1 MKSTLLFGFL
11 FLGLII
17 LSSCEK
23 EEAFEAVVLSEE
35 EKAERYVL
43 NYQVDVLFANIKID
57 HQNNTLTGYL
67 IDKRSALKYLPET
80 AFKVL
85 GISNLEKGV
94 IPAIPIQSI
103 DFRAVEQKSLNPIEI
118 KEYLIKAYTL
128 NDSPN
133 VDLADENASTSYYKF
148 NFKADQ
154 NHASGGD
161 SSCNSGYSLSP
172 GIAQILIQT
181 QGQLSMSL
189 DQKQKE
195 ISGWLDTFETTHS
208 FLN

>member
-1 MKSTLLFGFL
+1 MKNTFL
-11 FLGLII
+11 FSFLLLGLFA

-23 EEAFEAVVLSEE
+23 EETFEAVILSEE
-35 EKAERYVL
+35 EKAERYLL

-57 HQNNTLTGYL
+57 HQKNTLTGYM
-67 IDKRSALKYLPET
+67 IDKRSTLKYLPET
-80 AFKVL
+80 ALSLL
-85 GISNLEKGV
+85 GILKLEKGV

-103 DFRAVEQKSLNPIEI
+103 YFRALEQKSLNPIEI

-128 NDSPN
+128 DDSPILN
-133 VDLADENASTSYYKF
+133 PADENTSANYYKF

-161 SSCNSGYSLSP
+161 SSCNSGYNGSP
-172 GIAQILIQT
+172 DIAQIIIQA
-181 QGQLSMSL
+181 QGQLNMSL
-189 DQKQKE
+189 DQKQIE
-195 ISGWLDTFETTHS
+195 ISDWLDSFETTHS